1 MICKILGLFVNELTA
16 DDKYSLLNTDNLMQ
30 RIQIILSKE
39 LKTFSVFFSV
49 FLKYRSSFEDF
60 EKKDDPHSLWILLN
74 RDFERRG

>member
-39 LKTFSVFFSV
+39 LKTFSVFFL